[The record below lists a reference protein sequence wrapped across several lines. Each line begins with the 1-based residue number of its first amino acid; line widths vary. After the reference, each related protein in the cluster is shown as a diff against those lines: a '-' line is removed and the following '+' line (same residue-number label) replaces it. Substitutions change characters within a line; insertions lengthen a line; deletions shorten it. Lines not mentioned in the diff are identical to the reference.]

1 MYSFEIMQNE
11 EVLAKVCVDEQ
22 NENIGFDWYKDNE
35 LNEVLNILID
45 IPYLLVT
52 TGDRVE
58 SSYVEMKEKIA
69 LNDKRFFAVLKSQL
83 TQYDFTDPIHYDNKT
98 MEEIL

>member
-1 MYSFEIMQNE
+1 MYTFEICKNS
-11 EVLAKVCVDEQ
+11 EVLAKVCVDPD
-22 NENIGFDWYKDNE
+22 NDNIGFVWHKDNE

-52 TGDRVE
+52 TGDKVE
-58 SSYVEMKEKIA
+58 SSYIEMKEKITVK
-69 LNDKRFFAVLKSQL
+69 DERFFPVLKSQL
-83 TQYDFTDPIHYDNKT
+83 LQYDFTDPIYYDNKT